1 MALDD
6 ERKDVEESTRHAEA
20 HQGEEIFE
28 QQAID
33 NRAHNEKMQR
43 VAEENAIAMHKHNAE
58 IERAAQEQARAAQ
71 AHAAE
76 AARQSESAQRQA
88 KEAQRAAISRC
99 SYCANNMRCTFQA
112 KQNAASCAAYR
123 PR

>member
-20 HQGEEIFE
+20 HQREEILE

-43 VAEENAIAMHKHNAE
+43 VAEENAIAMRKHNAE

-71 AHAAE
+71 AQAAE
-76 AARQSESAQRQA
+76 AARQSEWRNVKPKRLKERQFHAAHTAQIIW
-88 KEAQRAAISRC
+88 K
-99 SYCANNMRCTFQA
+99 CTFQA
-112 KQNAASCAAYR
+112 KQNAAYR
-123 PR
+123 PG